1 MTDTTKAERIAHYL
15 RTEYKYAHDLASAVG
30 VDYPDNNASP
40 GGEFLLGVRD
50 ALINDAEYILDS
62 DYPEDTVSEIVDN
75 LVPVYTHAQWQAF
88 TDLCL
93 YRWDAETVR
102 LNQHTDVSE
111 LAQSYLAE
119 VASTLASIL
128 WDSAVNATDDDEE
141 DDEEDD
147 E

>member
-1 MTDTTKAERIAHYL
+1 MTDTTKAERIANHL

-50 ALINDAEYILDS
+50 ALINDAEYILES
-62 DYPEDTVSEIVDN
+62 DYPEATVSELADST
-75 LVPVYTHAQWQAF
+75 VPVYAHAQWQAF

-93 YRWDAETVR
+93 YNYDAETVR
-102 LNQHTDVSE
+102 LGQGTNVSE

-119 VASTLASIL
+119 VASNLASIL
-128 WDSAVNATDDDEE
+128 WDSAVNATE